1 LYPPILAILMLEFTS
16 VEQCQA
22 TVEQLMPFIHHGIHI
37 PCTLHNETFAFYLE
51 HHYRHIHFMEI
62 PPSRPKVLE

>member
-1 LYPPILAILMLEFTS
+1 LYPPILAILMLEFPS
-16 VEQCQA
+16 MEQCQ
-22 TVEQLMPFIHHGIHI
+22 TIVEQLMVFTHHNIHI
-37 PCTLHNETFAFYLE
+37 PCTLHNESFAFFYE